1 MNRYFILPVSIFFFI
16 VIYFVLYFQFYDD
29 EWKYFFK
36 PEKKN
41 TPEYCKDNS
50 QDLKKTIIN
59 LNIDKQLNRY
69 FIDNKDNDK
78 KLVHLIYLVPCDQLS
93 RNFDINNK
101 IEKTI
106 FNINEWFFKNSDKQ
120 KIKFDYKDDF
130 LDITF
135 IRVNKSLNWFN
146 TFNSIQNKSDD
157 NASRVEKII
166 YANKNIFNN
175 FDDKK
180 FIVFFE
186 GWEKRKSFFHTTC
199 GRARYDGQVAV
210 IYTNSDFKNKDTC
223 SVIIE
228 KDRDELGSEE
238 QLIIHE
244 LLHLLGFPNKCST
257 NNVSED
263 QFHVNDS
270 ADDILFKFS
279 GGKYLDFNNDDYY
292 NHSIADCQDLK
303 DSKYLI
309 TY

>member
-1 MNRYFILPVSIFFFI
+1 MNRYFIVPVSIFFFI
-16 VIYFVLYFQFYDD
+16 VIFFVLYFQFYDD

-257 NNVSED
+257 NNISED

-270 ADDILFKFS
+270 VDDILFKFS

-292 NHSIADCQDLK
+292 NHSIANCLDLK